1 MEYNSV
7 ISYILGMISAPVGL
21 IMISHVSLAKKIFDK
36 TLDYFINKNM
46 EKYKHDLSVDGQ
58 KVVEKYRND
67 LNVESQER
75 VETFKVGL
83 TDYTEKIKAKFQ
95 KDINNFALAKKE
107 QNDVSV
113 KVYALI
119 IKSYYSLL
127 NIEMFERNFNTEE
140 MSKTDFK
147 NMFFDMKISDKR
159 KKEIL
164 DHWNKKEFKASSELF
179 NQAYLDHTYRVA
191 GERINN
197 ANEYYLEKKLY
208 LEDDTRKK
216 IELIMYILHYC
227 LNRCFKE
234 IVNPGAITLFDV
246 IDRLENNKQK
256 DVKVREIGDI
266 LVRIEKY
273 ISNDFYYDLHNKIW
287 RK

>member
-1 MEYNSV
+1 MEYNSS

-21 IMISHVSLAKKIFDK
+21 FMLSKVSLVKKMLDK
-36 TLDYFINKNM
+36 TLDYFVNKNI

-58 KVVEKYRND
+58 KIVEKYRND
-67 LNVESQER
+67 LNIESQER
-75 VETFKVGL
+75 VEMFKVGL
-83 TDYTEKIKAKFQ
+83 TDYTENIKANFQ
-95 KDINNFALAKKE
+95 KDVNNFALAKKE
-107 QNDVSV
+107 QNNASV

-119 IKSYYSLL
+119 IKSYYSLS
-127 NIEMFERNFNTEE
+127 NIDIFERDFKTEE
-140 MSKTDFK
+140 MSQIDFK
-147 NMFFDMKISDKR
+147 NIFLDMKISDKR
-159 KKEIL
+159 KNEIL
-164 DHWNKKEFKASSELF
+164 YHWNKKEFEVSSRLL

-191 GERINN
+191 KERINN

-216 IELIMYILHYC
+216 IELIMYILFYC
-227 LNRCFKE
+227 LDRCFKE

-256 DVKVREIGDI
+256 DVKVRKIGDI
-266 LVRIEKY
+266 LIRIEEY